1 MFGLFLA
8 LLMFADD
15 IVLMAPTRMALNKLI
30 QTCSEY
36 CTEFG
41 LSFNSKKSKV
51 MLFSKSRIDHESLEP
66 VTLNEIALAYTN
78 SVTYLGTNIVND
90 KGFSFS
96 CENDLVK
103 FYRASNSIL
112 AAANKPSEEIL
123 LQLLYSNCIPT
134 PSYACAVKQFPSRQ
148 MQNCNTAV
156 NDALRLIFG
165 YNRWESIRQLRESFG
180 YKSLTDIF
188 SRSRKK
194 VLRSLAVSF

>member
-1 MFGLFLA
+1 
-8 LLMFADD
+8 
-15 IVLMAPTRMALNKLI
+15 
-30 QTCSEY
+30 
-36 CTEFG
+36 
-41 LSFNSKKSKV
+41 

-66 VTLNEIALAYTN
+66 VTLNGIALAYTN

-134 PSYACAVKQFPSRQ
+134 LSYACAVKEYPSRQ
-148 MQNCNTAV
+148 IQNCNVPSLVMLCAWYLGTIGGRAYD
-156 NDALRLIFG
+156 NYASLLATSLSLI
-165 YNRWESIRQLRESFG
+165 SLVDHVKSFTIACRII
-180 YKSLTDIF
+180 LTLLYRTLLEICL
-188 SRSRKK
+188 K
-194 VLRSLAVSF
+194 L